1 MNKLLDELKKH
12 KYMVADGAWGTMLLA
27 SGMEVGGCPE
37 IWNAEY
43 PEKVLSVAN
52 AYIAAGSRLIKTNT
66 FGGNPIKL
74 RDYELEDEAFNL
86 NKLGAEISKKAAGD
100 NVYVLG
106 SLGPTGKFLF
116 TGDISE
122 NDLYEAYKLQAS
134 ALISGGVDALLFE
147 TFYALDEAE
156 IAIKSAKDNFNIPIF
171 STFTFDKNEDGNF
184 RTMMGVDIETYVNS
198 IIKLGVDIIGTNCGN
213 GFNDMI
219 SVVKSIRSYNHEI
232 PILVNS
238 NAGMPEIV
246 EGKLIFPETPEF
258 IEKIVPKL
266 IEAWANIIGGCC
278 GTTPEHIKV
287 INNIILKL
295 ISENA
300 N

>member
-1 MNKLLDELKKH
+1 MNKLLSALKKN
-12 KYMVADGAWGTMLLA
+12 KYMVADGAWGTMLFA
-27 SGMEVGGCPE
+27 SGMEVGGCTE
-37 IWNAEY
+37 LWNAEY
-43 PEKVLSVAN
+43 PEKVLSIAN
-52 AYIAAGSRLIKTNT
+52 AYISAGSKLIKTNT

-266 IEAWANIIGGCC
+266 IEAGANIIGGCC